1 MVNLEVVRSG
11 MGSMAVQAFPLDRG
25 DAGVAQTIRAMRR
38 LIDQGKKDPKI
49 HEAAAQIIRA
59 SAVPAYDWGGE
70 IRAIYNWVLHNI
82 RFTRDVYGKETLHAA
97 PEILRLGI
105 GDCDD
110 FTILIC
116 SLLGT
121 IGHKTRILTISKPGD
136 ERNFSH
142 VFPQVFVNGQWLTL
156 DAARRGAAI
165 GRNPENVDRVRI
177 WDTSSD
183 NFVDV
188 EGLSGHYDRQSLSG
202 PAGRRPNA
210 LPGAYPAFV
219 ADPRFRNLRGHS
231 LRGLGR
237 YGAAEVRKALASMR
251 QGMGQD
257 DGVDWSAVTQAI
269 SAGTT
274 GAANII
280 SATRAAPYNLFPT
293 TSYNPNA
300 PAVART
306 SPLLTS
312 PYGALTSPFGAGGIS
327 TTTLLLLGIGAVVL
341 IGAERGR

>member
-1 MVNLEVVRSG
+1 MVNLEMVRSG
-11 MGSMAVQAFPLDRG
+11 GAMAVQSSPLASG

-38 LIDQGKKDPKI
+38 LIEQGKKDPKV
-49 HEAAAQIIRA
+49 HEAAALIIR
-59 SAVPAYDWGGE
+59 SSSVPAYDWSGE

-82 RFTRDVYGKETLHAA
+82 RFTRDVQGKETLHAA

-121 IGHKTRILTISKPGD
+121 IGHRTRILTISKPED

-165 GRNPENVDRVRI
+165 GRNPENVERVRI
-177 WDTSSD
+177 WDTASD

-188 EGLSGHYDRQSLSG
+188 EGLSGTYTALHGS
-202 PAGRRPNA
+202 AGRSPNA

-237 YGAAEVRKALASMR
+237 YGAAEVRKALAGARMAKS
-251 QGMGQD
+251 GALGQD
-257 DGVDWSAVTQAI
+257 NGGVDWSAITQAI
-269 SAGTT
+269 SAGAT

-300 PAVART
+300 FSQRPAPLVT
-306 SPLLTS
+306 SPVGTI
-312 PYGALTSPFGAGGIS
+312 GGIS
-327 TTTLLLLGIGAVVL
+327 TTTLLLLGIGAVAL
-341 IGAERGR
+341 IGLERGR

>member
-1 MVNLEVVRSG
+1 MVNLEMVRG
-11 MGSMAVQAFPLDRG
+11 IGAMPVQASPLASG

-38 LIDQGKKDPKI
+38 LIDQGKKDPKV
-49 HEAAAQIIRA
+49 HEAAALIIR
-59 SAVPAYDWGGE
+59 SSSVPAYDWGGE
-70 IRAIYNWVLHNI
+70 VRAIYNWVLHNI
-82 RFTRDVYGKETLHAA
+82 RFTRDVQGKETLHAA

-121 IGHKTRILTISKPGD
+121 IGHKCRILTISKPED

-142 VFPQVFVNGQWLTL
+142 VFPQVFVGGQWLTL

-165 GRNPENVDRVRI
+165 GRNPENVERVRI

-202 PAGRRPNA
+202 PAGRSPNA
-210 LPGAYPAFV
+210 LPGAYTPFV

-237 YGAAEVRKALASMR
+237 YGAAEVRKALASMGR
-251 QGMGQD
+251 GMGQD
-257 DGVDWSAVTQAI
+257 DGVDWSAITQAI

-293 TSYNPNA
+293 TSYNPA
-300 PAVART
+300 PNVART

-312 PYGALTSPFGAGGIS
+312 PYGALTSPFGVGGIS
-327 TTTLLLLGIGAVVL
+327 TTTLLLLGLGAVAV
-341 IGAERGR
+341 IGLGGRER